1 MAVNPNLATL
11 MRVIEEYQDK
21 IPEGEYLEA
30 MNALGA
36 LHRVATS
43 AAAAA
48 VQPIVPIVQ
57 PIVQAVVPVVPVVP
71 VPVVQAVVQGPMH
84 LYGDNIYR
92 IFTLLGG
99 KNGYD
104 AWNRACRM
112 IPGLAQMLPEE
123 WVAMSQEERN
133 DLNRLATRK
142 IAEKHER
149 TYRNPAPSSCPFIAR
164 HALGDWSETQTWA
177 DTWTC
182 VCGYSGKLKNWKKHE
197 KSARHQDW
205 ARLRIV
211 PEKTVKT
218 MRQQIEKD
226 ERGSLIQFIHP
237 LSGGFRYYPVRQERN
252 EWTHPELYPETLRL
266 NNGQEGWF
274 VYPRDACEIM
284 EE

>member
-11 MRVIEEYQDK
+11 MRVIEEYQDR
-21 IPEGEYLEA
+21 IPEGEYLQA

-36 LHRVATS
+36 LHRTASVAP
-43 AAAAA
+43 A
-48 VQPIVPIVQ
+48 VI
-57 PIVQAVVPVVPVVP
+57 PVVPI
-71 VPVVQAVVQGPMH
+71 PVVQAVVQAAVQPNVPIVQGPMH

-149 TYRNPAPSSCPFIAR
+149 TYRNPVPSSCPFIAR
-164 HALGDWSETQTWA
+164 HAVGPWSQTQN
-177 DTWTC
+177 WTC
-182 VCGYSGKLKNWKKHE
+182 VCGYSGKPKNWQKHE

-205 ARLRIV
+205 AQHRIV
-211 PEKTVKT
+211 PERTVKS

-237 LSGGFRYYPVRQERN
+237 LSGGFRYYPVYQERN
-252 EWTHPELYPETLRL
+252 EWTNPELYPETLRL

-274 VYPRDACEIM
+274 VYPSDACEIM

>member
-11 MRVIEEYQDK
+11 MRVIEEYQDR
-21 IPEGEYLEA
+21 IPEGEYLQA

-36 LHRVATS
+36 LHRTVAP
-43 AAAAA
+43 AAA
-48 VQPIVPIVQ
+48 
-57 PIVQAVVPVVPVVP
+57 VQAVVPVV
-71 VPVVQAVVQGPMH
+71 QAVVPAVPLIQAPMH

-123 WVAMSQEERN
+123 WVVMSQEARN

-149 TYRNPAPSSCPFIAR
+149 TYRNPVPPSCPFIAR
-164 HALGDWSETQTWA
+164 HAVGPWSETE
-177 DTWTC
+177 TWTC
-182 VCGYSGKLKNWKKHE
+182 VCGYSGKSKNWQKHE

-205 ARLRIV
+205 AQLRIV
-211 PEKTVKT
+211 PERTVKT

-237 LSGGFRYYPVRQERN
+237 LSGGFRYYPVCQERN
-252 EWTHPELYPETLRL
+252 EWTNPELYPVTLRF

-274 VYPRDACEIM
+274 VYPRDACEII
-284 EE
+284 EELVSKKSK